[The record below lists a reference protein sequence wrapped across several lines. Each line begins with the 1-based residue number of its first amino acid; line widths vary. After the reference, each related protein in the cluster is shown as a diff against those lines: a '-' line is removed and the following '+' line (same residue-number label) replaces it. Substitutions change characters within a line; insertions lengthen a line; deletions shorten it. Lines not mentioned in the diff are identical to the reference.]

1 VKHWHVPGTGHRWRA
16 CLWLAAAWLHTL
28 AMAPAQAQ
36 DSTPVP
42 AAVVEAAYLRN
53 FARYVGWPP
62 PAFAAEQAAW
72 RVCVLGQNHFDGALE
87 ATFRDRKEQGRPF
100 EVVRA
105 ARLEQ
110 LPACQIVFVDLPLAR
125 DRQAALNVLR
135 KRPVLTVGN
144 AAEFLDE
151 GGIIRLA
158 SGERVEMSINL
169 DQARAVAL
177 SIPSKMLEVAR
188 EVVENGTLRRRR

>member
-1 VKHWHVPGTGHRWRA
+1 LHGKGRRWRA
-16 CLWLAAAWLHTL
+16 CLWLAAACAPVLVL
-28 AMAPAQAQ
+28 AQSGA
-36 DSTPVP
+36 PVP

-62 PAFAAEQAAW
+62 PAFAAEQTPW
-72 RVCVLGQNHFDGALE
+72 RVCVLGRNHFDGALE
-87 ATFRDRKEQGRPF
+87 NTFRDRQEQGRSF

-110 LPACQIVFVDLPLAR
+110 LPACQIVFIDLPVAR
-125 DRQAALNVLR
+125 ERQAALTELR

-144 AAEFLDE
+144 AVEFLDE
-151 GGIIRLA
+151 GGVIRLS

-177 SIPSKMLEVAR
+177 SIPSKMLEVAG
-188 EVVENGTLRRRR
+188 EVLENGALRRRR